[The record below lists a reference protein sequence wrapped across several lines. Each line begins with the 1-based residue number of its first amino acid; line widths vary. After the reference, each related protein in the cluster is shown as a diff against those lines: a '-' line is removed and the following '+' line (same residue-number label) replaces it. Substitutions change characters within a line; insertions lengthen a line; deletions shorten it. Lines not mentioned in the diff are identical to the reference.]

1 MHTVYCKIQALYKS
15 FIAPVVLDNNTVTNF
30 PGSEFQEHLSDCENH
45 ALLTIHQLN
54 AAKKVM
60 YNYIVSVGKALERR
74 FPDMEF
80 IIGNTAFLD
89 PSLWM
94 LQQPNMQAII
104 DKFHTDTQ
112 ISAAVLNSQHRL
124 YVNDTAIDFQYE
136 LTGKDHVKFWCQL
149 YKEEDYKEL
158 SSFTC
163 TQTTGDF
170 SNFGHL

>member
-15 FIAPVVLDNNTVTNF
+15 FVAPVVLDNNKSISVENLQELDDSIPNF
-30 PGSEFQEHLSDCENH
+30 PGSEFQKHLSDCENH

-54 AAKKVM
+54 AAKKAM

-104 DKFHTDTQ
+104 DKYHTDTQ
-112 ISAAVLNSQHRL
+112 ISAAVLNS
-124 YVNDTAIDFQYE
+124 
-136 LTGKDHVKFWCQL
+136 
-149 YKEEDYKEL
+149 
-158 SSFTC
+158 
-163 TQTTGDF
+163 
-170 SNFGHL
+170 